1 MNQQPTTPISCA
13 IAALLLS
20 AIPCFVS
27 GQSAKTPE
35 ELLRQWA
42 NEAAPVDAGPAPT
55 SSQPKTRGLTRSYG
69 APQPQTTTTYEKRT
83 VVRKTT
89 KLNQEHI
96 RDYQSNPQYNTRGL
110 SVQYGSDN
118 AAYVGVEV
126 DASSGVTFSN
136 ILFQK
141 NSTELADQAS
151 FQQIL
156 AIAEAIRQLPGAQ
169 FLVEGHTCDLGSDYH
184 NKRLSEWRADAIRYL
199 LLQYGVKE
207 WQIITLGFGEMEPAF
222 PNNGEY
228 NRRMNRRVVIYK
240 RK

>member
-1 MNQQPTTPISCA
+1 MNQPSTTPNFYL
-13 IAALLLS
+13 IAALLLI
-20 AIPCFVS
+20 ATPCFVF
-27 GQSAKTPE
+27 GQSAKTSE

-42 NEAAPVDAGPAPT
+42 NEAAPVDAGPAPN
-55 SSQPKTRGLTRSYG
+55 SQPKTRGLSRSYG
-69 APQPQTTTTYEKRT
+69 TPQPQPTPTYEQRT

-96 RDYQSNPQYNTRGL
+96 RHYQSNPQYNSRGL

-151 FQQIL
+151 FQQVL

-207 WQIITLGFGEMEPAF
+207 WQIITLGFGETEPAF